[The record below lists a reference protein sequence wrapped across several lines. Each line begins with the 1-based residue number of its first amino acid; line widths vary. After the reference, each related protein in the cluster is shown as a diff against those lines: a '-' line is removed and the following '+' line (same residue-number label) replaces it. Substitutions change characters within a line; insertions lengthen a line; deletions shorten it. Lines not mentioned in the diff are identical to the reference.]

1 MMELFVAW
9 IPLLALVGLALTIW
23 CLYQRFRR
31 AALGWAAATV
41 CILLCAVWWYA
52 PFHVR
57 LAAEE
62 SVLVNYEDDRHSERL
77 VPGRDDPALAQLTEQ
92 VEALSFRRPF
102 FHDTRTN
109 DVGQRLAF
117 CVSCK
122 GPLLQFVPPTEQE
135 AAYAVTR
142 EGAIAEVPQE
152 LFDFLDQLSP

>member
-1 MMELFVAW
+1 MELFVAW

-77 VPGRDDPALAQLTEQ
+77 VPGRDDPARRCPSAAPSSTTPGPTMSASGLRFASH
-92 VEALSFRRPF
+92 AKGCFFSLSRRRNRRRP
-102 FHDTRTN
+102 T
-109 DVGQRLAF
+109 
-117 CVSCK
+117 
-122 GPLLQFVPPTEQE
+122 P
-135 AAYAVTR
+135 
-142 EGAIAEVPQE
+142 
-152 LFDFLDQLSP
+152 

>member
-92 VEALSFRRPF
+92 VEALSFRQSGSRPLISMAASAPISCPL
-102 FHDTRTN
+102 
-109 DVGQRLAF
+109 RLWRL
-117 CVSCK
+117 V
-122 GPLLQFVPPTEQE
+122 FVMGKRKSPERPVCGSRSATGWRLPP
-135 AAYAVTR
+135 R
-142 EGAIAEVPQE
+142 N
-152 LFDFLDQLSP
+152 